1 MTGQKPGLR
10 QILIAVFGA
19 FVGVQSEQQ
28 RQQDF
33 QAQSPLPYIIAGVV
47 MTFVFVLTLV
57 LIVRVVLA

>member
-10 QILIAVFGA
+10 QILKAVFGA

-33 QAQSPLPYIIAGVV
+33 QTQSPLPFIIAGVV
-47 MTFVFVLTLV
+47 MTIVFVLILV
-57 LIVRVVLA
+57 VIVRVVLA

>member
-1 MTGQKPGLR
+1 MTGHKPGLR
-10 QILIAVFGA
+10 QIFKAVFGA

-47 MTFVFVLTLV
+47 LTIVFVLGLV

>member
-10 QILIAVFGA
+10 QILKAVFGA

-33 QAQSPLPYIIAGVV
+33 QTQSPLPYIIAGVV
-47 MTFVFVLTLV
+47 VTFLFVLGLV
-57 LIVRVVLA
+57 LIVRIVLA